1 MPGAILVVED
11 DPILGPLLVSL
22 LEAGGHGTVLLAA
35 DAPDAHAAI
44 EQFGGDVAVLV
55 VDVGLP
61 SLRGDQLAHQLA
73 ARFPGLRV
81 VLMSGHVDERGRPPG
96 TPDSWLSLEKPY
108 TAAQL
113 LATVAALLSSG

>member
-1 MPGAILVVED
+1 VADAILVVED
-11 DPILGPLLVSL
+11 DPTLGPLLVSV

-35 DAPDAHAAI
+35 DAPYAHGAVDR
-44 EQFGGDVAVLV
+44 FGGEVAVLV

-61 SLRGDQLAHQLA
+61 SQRGDQLAHELA

-81 VLMSGHVDERGRPPG
+81 VLMSGHVDERARPPG
-96 TPDSWLSLEKPY
+96 TPDSWLSLTKPF

-113 LATVAALLSSG
+113 LATVASLSATK

>member
-1 MPGAILVVED
+1 MAGAILLVED

-35 DAPDAHAAI
+35 DAPEAYAAV
-44 EQFGGDVAVLV
+44 ERLGGEVAVLV

-61 SLRGDQLAHQLA
+61 SQRGDLLAHQLT
-73 ARFPGLRV
+73 ARIPGLRV
-81 VLMSGHVDERGRPPG
+81 VLMSGHFDERSRPPG
-96 TPDSWLSLEKPY
+96 TPDAWLILGKPL

-113 LATVAALLSSG
+113 LASVESLLGAQ

>member
-1 MPGAILVVED
+1 MAGAILVVED
-11 DPILGPLLVSL
+11 DPVLGPLLVSL

-35 DAPDAHAAI
+35 DAPDAHAAV
-44 EQFGGDVAVLV
+44 ERFGGEVSVLV

-61 SLRGDQLAHQLA
+61 SQRGDLLAHELA
-73 ARFPGLRV
+73 ARFPTLRV

-96 TPDSWLSLEKPY
+96 TPDAWLSLEKPF

-113 LATVAALLSSG
+113 LATVASLSATK